1 MHLLSGLSQEKFAN
15 SWGIAIVSSPVFL
28 VITYISLNPSSPF
41 FFLCEVEFLKKCEFS
56 HAKLLLKVHWL
67 SLLKISASACGWS
80 LPGPCPLAL
89 LNALCSFQPW
99 HMLFFLSE
107 NPVLAF
113 VFSNELRLSFI
124 QEAFSGFHRPNQYPL
139 VCTAC
144 TIPQIQ
150 HWFTLSR
157 TWG

>member
-1 MHLLSGLSQEKFAN
+1 MHLLSGLSQEKFAS

-41 FFLCEVEFLKKCEFS
+41 SFLCEVEFLKKCEFS
-56 HAKLLLKVHWL
+56 RAKLLLKAHWL

-80 LPGPCPLAL
+80 LPGPSWMLCAL
-89 LNALCSFQPW
+89 SSLGTCCSFCLKTQSLP
-99 HMLFFLSE
+99 LSS
-107 NPVLAF
+107 VM
-113 VFSNELRLSFI
+113 S
-124 QEAFSGFHRPNQYPL
+124 SGFPL
-139 VCTAC
+139 SKNPFLASIGQTNGSSTAC
-144 TIPQIQ
+144 TIPPLQ